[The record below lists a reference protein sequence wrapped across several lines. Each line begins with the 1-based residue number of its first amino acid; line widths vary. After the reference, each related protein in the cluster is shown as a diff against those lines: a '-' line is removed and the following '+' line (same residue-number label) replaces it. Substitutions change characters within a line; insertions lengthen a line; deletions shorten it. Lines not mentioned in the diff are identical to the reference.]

1 MTRRLQVLL
10 DEERMNRL
18 ERYANERGTSVAT
31 VIRDAIDVAVPRHTA
46 EERSAAMA
54 RFLEDAPPMP
64 VVDDWVEMKRI
75 AREGYYDE

>member
-31 VIRDAIDVAVPRHTA
+31 VIRDAIDATVPRHTPD
-46 EERSAAMA
+46 ERRAAIERLLA
-54 RFLEDAPPMP
+54 APPMP
-64 VVDDWVEMKRI
+64 VVDDWMEMKRI

>member
-18 ERYANERGTSVAT
+18 ERYANERGTTVAT
-31 VIRDAIDVAVPRHTA
+31 VIRDAIDVAVPRHTL
-46 EERSAAMA
+46 EERREAIT
-54 RFLEDAPPMP
+54 RFLEGPPMP
-64 VVDDWVEMKRI
+64 VVDDWVEMKRT